1 MNFQESLQHLKEIL
15 LGDIEDIERVAIALF
30 FGAIIL
36 TVFFFISR
44 WIQTLVLRRIHKQ
57 TEDPLIADFV
67 GSFVRI
73 AIMLFGITLLL
84 RFLGLTGAVGGILAG
99 AGVTAFIIGFALKD
113 IGENILAGILLAFK
127 RPFRIGDIVE
137 ISGIRGRVLELNLRD
152 TQVKSFDG
160 KDVFVPNAN
169 IIKSPLVNFTIDGFL
184 AYNFVVGLD
193 YGSDYERAL
202 KLIEETINTVPGILQ
217 EGRSSSVN
225 VSDMG
230 ESTLNVTVNYWV
242 NTHNR
247 QWPDLKVKSNA
258 IIAVLTTLE
267 KNGFNLPGNI
277 IELKNHQDKGL
288 QLKTKGELD

>member
-1 MNFQESLQHLKEIL
+1 MNFQQSIERLKEIL
-15 LGDIEDIERVAIALF
+15 LGDIESVERIVVALL
-30 FGAIIL
+30 FGAVIL

-44 WIQTLVLRRIHKQ
+44 WIQTLVLRRINKR
-57 TEDPLIADFV
+57 TDDPLIADFV

-99 AGVTAFIIGFALKD
+99 AGVTAFVIGFALKD

-137 ISGIRGRVLELNLRD
+137 ISSIRGRVLELNLRD
-152 TQVKSFDG
+152 TQVKTFDG

-184 AYNFVVGLD
+184 AYNFTVGLD
-193 YGSDYERAL
+193 YGSDYKQAL
-202 KLIEETINTVPGILQ
+202 KLIEEAITRVPGVLQ
-217 EGRSSSVN
+217 DGRKPAVN
-225 VSDMG
+225 VKEMG
-230 ESTLNVTVNYWV
+230 ESTLNVAVSYWV
-242 NTHNR
+242 NTHD
-247 QWPDLKVKSNA
+247 PVLGDDKVKSNA
-258 IIAVLTTLE
+258 IVEVLTTLE

-288 QLKTKGELD
+288 RLKKRDDLN

>member
-1 MNFQESLQHLKEIL
+1 MNFQQSLQRLKEIL
-15 LGDIEDIERVAIALF
+15 LGDIESVERIVVALL
-30 FGAIIL
+30 FGAVIL

-44 WIQTLVLRRIHKQ
+44 WIQTLVLRRINKR
-57 TEDPLIADFV
+57 TDDPLIADFV

-99 AGVTAFIIGFALKD
+99 AGVTAFVIGFALKD

-137 ISGIRGRVLELNLRD
+137 ISSVRGRVLELNLRD
-152 TQVKSFDG
+152 TQVKTFDG

-193 YGSDYERAL
+193 YGSDYKQAL
-202 KLIEETINTVPGILQ
+202 KLIEEAINRVPGVLQ
-217 EGRSSSVN
+217 DGRKPAVN
-225 VSDMG
+225 VKEMG
-230 ESTLNVTVNYWV
+230 ESTLNVTVSYWV
-242 NTHNR
+242 NTHDR
-247 QWPDLKVKSNA
+247 ILGDDKVKSNA
-258 IIAVLTTLE
+258 IVEVLTTLE

-288 QLKTKGELD
+288 RLKKRDDLN